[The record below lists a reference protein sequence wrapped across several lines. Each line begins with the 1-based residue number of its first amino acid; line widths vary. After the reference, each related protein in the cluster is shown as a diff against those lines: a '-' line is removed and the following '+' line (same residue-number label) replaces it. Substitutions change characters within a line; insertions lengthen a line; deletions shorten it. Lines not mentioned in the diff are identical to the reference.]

1 MSTIT
6 WPWLP
11 IELIDA
17 IISEAWSSSL
27 SAHDRSTLIASS
39 SLVNRSWAAAFHK
52 ISLEDVHISN
62 TLYAQHYLSI
72 IHYESPI
79 YTERSQTLPDLLC
92 RSLSFTLD
100 THGSAA
106 GQHPMFIVPFGEKD
120 RLGTMLS
127 NTLYAIDTLS
137 YLPNLRRVSIEY
149 ANWGCSDIFDNFRLS
164 SFPAQVTKL
173 EINFTATSGIIGV
186 PMQYHRHT
194 ERVPWS
200 LPFITHLTIGG
211 ACAEFITDMAA
222 TCPNLETL
230 EIENTT
236 RLAVLGSLPCNIH
249 TLVLGRPR
257 NTARRGFIKA
267 LVGALMAGLLLTSPS
282 GKPRIILEWG
292 EIGKSTWMWL
302 EEIARGC
309 GIQLVHKL
317 CR

>member
-1 MSTIT
+1 MSTTT

-17 IISEAWSSSL
+17 IISEAWSSPL

-39 SLVNRSWAAAFHK
+39 SLVNRSWASAFHK
-52 ISLEDVHISN
+52 ISLEDVHIPN
-62 TLYAQHYLSI
+62 TLYAQQYLRI
-72 IHYESPI
+72 IRNDSPI
-79 YTERSQTLPDLLC
+79 YTDRSQTLSDLLC
-92 RSLSFTLD
+92 SSLSFTLD

-106 GQHPMFIVPFGEKD
+106 GQHPMFIVPFGEQD

-127 NTLYAIDTLS
+127 NTLYTIDTLS

-149 ANWGCSDIFDNFRLS
+149 ANWGYSDLFDNFRLS

-173 EINFTATSGIIGV
+173 EIKFTATSGITGV

-194 ERVPWS
+194 GRVPWS

-211 ACAEFITDMAA
+211 ACEEFIVDMVA

-230 EIENTT
+230 EVGNTT

-249 TLVLGRPR
+249 TVILSRPC
-257 NTARRGFIKA
+257 NTARRGYIKA
-267 LVGALMAGLLLTSPS
+267 LVGALMGGLLSTSPP
-282 GKPRIILEWG
+282 GEPRIILEWG

-302 EEIARGC
+302 EEISQNC
-309 GIQLVHKL
+309 GVQLVHKL
-317 CR
+317 CI